1 MSDDTSLKAQLRAE
15 MTASMKAGNKER
27 TGTLRLLM
35 AAVMA
40 EEKSGDTAVELD
52 DAGVQAVLKRQ
63 LKQRSES
70 IEAYR
75 DGGREEQ
82 AAAEEAEA
90 EIISEFL
97 PAAMSD
103 EELEAK
109 VSAALTAGGF
119 AEMSQMGAAMKAV
132 MAELGGDADG
142 KKVSALVRSALS

>member
-1 MSDDTSLKAQLRAE
+1 MADSALKAQLRSD
-15 MTASMKAGNKER
+15 MTASMKAGDKDR

-40 EEKSGDTAVELD
+40 EEKAGDTAVELD
-52 DAGVQAVLKRQ
+52 DAAVQSVLKRQ
-63 LKQRSES
+63 LKQRAES
-70 IEAYR
+70 IEAFR
-75 DGGREEQ
+75 AGGREEQ

-90 EIISEFL
+90 AIIAEYL

-109 VSAALTAGGF
+109 VKDALAEGGF
-119 AEMSQMGAAMKAV
+119 SEMSQMGQAMKAV
-132 MAELGGDADG
+132 MAAVGGDADG

>member
-1 MSDDTSLKAQLRAE
+1 MADSALKAQLRSD
-15 MTASMKAGNKER
+15 MTASMKAGDKDR

-40 EEKSGDTAVELD
+40 EEKAGDTAVELD

-70 IEAYR
+70 IEAFKA
-75 DGGREEQ
+75 GGRDEQ

-90 EIISEFL
+90 LIIAEYL

-103 EELEAK
+103 EELQAK
-109 VSAALTAGGF
+109 VTSALAEGGF
-119 AEMSQMGAAMKAV
+119 TEMSQMGQAMKAV
-132 MAELGGDADG
+132 MAAVGGDADG
-142 KKVSALVRSALS
+142 KKVSAMVRGALS